1 MREEEILNILSYWNF
16 WTSDLDCGI
25 ERVDY
30 VRRAEDLLG
39 DVNIVAEVGV
49 RRSGKSYL
57 ARQLLSRLI
66 KKGLN
71 KNATLIIDLN
81 DERFQRDQNL
91 LTDIYNTYRK
101 NICPEDKAVIVI
113 DEPQEIE
120 GWERF
125 VRGVSE
131 RGDARFVV
139 TGSSSRLLSS
149 EFSTLLSGRHV
160 SFQVFPLSFREY
172 LKFKHV
178 EVASKLSI
186 GRNLLQIFKAL
197 DEYIVFGGFP
207 AVAFAMNKIE
217 LLNSYVDTI
226 LVKDVTFRYKIRES
240 EKLRTI
246 AKFYLTNIGHSI
258 TYNSISR
265 FTRIPVKTVERY
277 SNYIESAFL
286 LFFVKRFS
294 FSLKEQENSPR
305 KVYSIDSG
313 LAVASG
319 FNSTIGRGSLIEN
332 AVAQELKRRGMEFYY
347 WKDTVTGKEVD
358 FIVRTGNKFELI
370 QVTDTVDNHH
380 TLEREVGALKTAGK
394 RMEYGKLQMIVYS
407 KPKEETLKY
416 LNDNEITVKQLW
428 QWLLEDG
435 DK

>member
-16 WTSDLDCGI
+16 WTTDLDTGI
-25 ERVDY
+25 ERADY
-30 VRRAEDLLG
+30 LRRAEDLLG

-57 ARQLLSRLI
+57 TRQLLSRLI

-101 NICPEDKAVIVI
+101 NICLKDKAVIVI

-131 RGDARFVV
+131 RGEARFIV

-149 EFSTLLSGRHV
+149 EFSTLLGGRHI
-160 SFQVFPLSFREY
+160 SLQIFPLSFREY
-172 LKFKHV
+172 LKFKHM
-178 EVASKLSI
+178 EVASKLDI
-186 GRNLLQIFKAL
+186 GRNLLQISKAL

-207 AVAFAMNKIE
+207 AVVSAVNKME

-240 EKLRTI
+240 EKLRVI

-305 KVYSIDSG
+305 KVYSIDNG

-319 FNSTIGRGSLIEN
+319 FSSTMGRGALIEN
-332 AVAQELKRRGMEFYY
+332 TVAEELKRRGIESYY
-347 WKDTVTGKEVD
+347 WKDTVTDKEVD
-358 FIVRTGNKFELI
+358 FVVRTGSKFELI
-370 QVTDTVDNHH
+370 QVADLADDPYA
-380 TLEREVGALKTAGK
+380 LEREVNALKTAMK
-394 RMEYGKLQMIVYS
+394 RMGLGKSQMIVYS
-407 KPKEETLKY
+407 RPKEETLKY
-416 LNDNEITVKQLW
+416 LNDNGIEVKQLW

-435 DK
+435 NK